1 MNHHIRSSSTSATSS
16 DRNRRRSGAFP
27 RVTLIFLCVLGA
39 LTAIAGPLAA
49 SPDDAAS
56 LEGLLKPYESVRL
69 ALLGD
74 ELAPVAPAAKRLL
87 AVLEGIESGSADADA
102 LGVPA
107 DHADAVRTLLPEM
120 RTAASSL
127 AAADSL
133 EAARDAFYALSQPLV
148 RWLHHTGEESA
159 LEVAY
164 CPMKKRSWV
173 QPKGP
178 IGNPYGGQQMP
189 TCGSVVSR

>member
-1 MNHHIRSSSTSATSS
+1 MKSNKARPSTSPGG
-16 DRNRRRSGAFP
+16 DCRRSGVFP
-27 RVTLIFLCVLGA
+27 RLTLTVLCLLGT
-39 LTAIAGPLAA
+39 LTALAWPVAA
-49 SPDDAAS
+49 SSDDAAS

-87 AVLEGIESGSADADA
+87 AVLEGIESGSPGADA

-107 DHADAVRTLLPEM
+107 EHADDVRALLPEM

-133 EAARDAFYALSQPLV
+133 DGARDAFYALSQPLV
-148 RWLHHTGEESA
+148 RWLHHTGEQSPRV
-159 LEVAY
+159 VAY